1 MTLRRCWKVSSDDE
15 DNTRENL
22 TSGGLII
29 FDATSFYGILRQ
41 TEDLDSLQQLQR
53 STGSW
58 RQAMTKGFEEAYGI
72 NYENIFLHAIRV
84 LDVLP
89 SGQDTESALE
99 EIHDSAQYVTSRS
112 GLLQQ
117 DLSGRIYHSALGKTL
132 AKNFATYYTRIPSS
146 DLLAWLAVEDWDD
159 KVADFACG
167 SGTLPNSAYS
177 QKLSMALP
185 DAIEEDN
192 GLDSLDD
199 IHQEFIEEHITGA
212 DAMGY
217 AAHLTIVN
225 LAMQRPQGQFRS
237 SGIYQVPVSNSDTR
251 ASRLGSLDLLNPD
264 SNTIKVHQRI
274 DGGSV
279 GASGQDME
287 VSAELQEVTI
297 ERDYDVV
304 IMNPPFTRKDR
315 ASKILDM
322 GKVNRYASEYN
333 EDLTGQT
340 GLAAPFVLLGDQYLK
355 EGGRLALVLPTAV
368 INRYS
373 WDAVREMLAENY
385 HVEHMLVSWAAGQPA
400 WSEDTKLREVLIV
413 ARKLGEAE
421 SNGDNTIVTH
431 VDADINFAQARE
443 IAESLERTD
452 TSNISIR
459 QPNALNL
466 FSGMTQLGASKSFPA
481 AFLKNHTDNWY
492 RFAAYREPDLVR
504 LMLSLEGILSPKE
517 APYGLSF
524 GDITSK
530 FSDFADVQLFLKNIK
545 PAGYRVV
552 DDEPDGETDWT
563 VNTSTINKI
572 HLEEEDVQWVYEDPS
587 LEVTEPF
594 NYKTGS
600 LLVTEGGDF
609 YHSMKI
615 TATAPEKPAT
625 GSVWFPVDI
634 PELETTDGETV
645 TPHEAGKVVAAWL
658 NSSIGFVP
666 LFGYRAE
673 VRGARG
679 KYKTKQLRRVTVLD
693 PSKLTREQVDGMIE
707 AYDAIKD
714 VEWELYR
721 HQFENA
727 LEDSDHPRRVL
738 DEKVCNALIDEEM
751 EEKADIDKLE
761 SDLLEDINRLGEVMD
776 G

>member
-1 MTLRRCWKVSSDDE
+1 MSSDD
-15 DNTRENL
+15 NIRENL

-29 FDATSFYGILRQ
+29 FDATSFYGVLRQ
-41 TEDLDSLQQLQR
+41 TEHLDSLQQLQR
-53 STGSW
+53 DTGSW
-58 RQAMTKGFEEAYGI
+58 RQAMTRGFEEAYGI
-72 NYENIFLHAIRV
+72 NYENIFLHAIRI

-89 SGQDTESALE
+89 SGQDTESALQ
-99 EIHDSAQYVTSRS
+99 EIYNSAEYVTSRS

-146 DLLAWLAVEDWDD
+146 DLLAWLAVEEWDD

-177 QKLSMALP
+177 RKLSVALP
-185 DAIEEDN
+185 DALEEDN

-199 IHQEFIEEHITGA
+199 IHREFIEEHITGL

-217 AAHLTIVN
+217 AAHLSIVN

-237 SGIYQVPVSNSDTR
+237 SGIYQVPVSDPDNR
-251 ASRLGSLDLLNPD
+251 ESRLGSLDLLNPN
-264 SNTIKVHQRI
+264 SNSIEVQQRI
-274 DGGSV
+274 DGGSI
-279 GASGQDME
+279 GASGQNME

-297 ERDYDVV
+297 ESDYDVV

-315 ASKILDM
+315 ATEILNM
-322 GKVNRYASEYN
+322 SKVNEYAREHN
-333 EDLTGQT
+333 EDMTGQT
-340 GLAAPFVLLGDQYLK
+340 GLAAPFVLLGDRYLN

-368 INRYS
+368 VNRYS
-373 WDAVREMLAENY
+373 WDAVRKMLAENY
-385 HVEHMLVSWAAGQPA
+385 HVEHMLVSWAPSQPA
-400 WSEDTKLREVLIV
+400 WSEDTDLREVLLV
-413 ARKLGEAE
+413 ARKLEASE
-421 SNGDNTIVTH
+421 SNGGDTIVTH
-431 VDADINFAQARE
+431 VDADINFTQARE
-443 IAESLERTD
+443 IAESLGRTD

-459 QPNALNL
+459 QRNALNL
-466 FSGMTQLGASKSFPA
+466 FSGMNQLGASKSFPA

-504 LMLSLEGILSPKE
+504 LMLSLEGILSPRE
-517 APYGLSF
+517 APYGLDMD
-524 GDITSK
+524 DITSQ
-530 FSDFADVQLFLKNIK
+530 FSEFANVQLFLKNIG

-552 DDEPDGETDWT
+552 EDEPDGEASWT

-572 HLEEEDVQWVYEDPS
+572 HLEEEDVEWVYEDPS
-587 LEVTEPF
+587 LDVTEPF
-594 NYKTGS
+594 NYNTGS

-615 TATAPEKPAT
+615 TATAPEQPAT

-679 KYKTKQLRRVTVLD
+679 KYKTRQLRRVTVLD

-707 AYDAIKD
+707 AYDD
-714 VEWELYR
+714 VRDIEWNLIRYQLDE
-721 HQFENA
+721 A
-727 LEDSDHPRRVL
+727 LDDDDHPRRRL
-738 DEKVCNALIDEEM
+738 DEKVCEAIVGEDHDV
-751 EEKADIDKLE
+751 DIDQLE
-761 SDLLEDINRLGEVMD
+761 SDLLEDINRLGQVMD

>member
-1 MTLRRCWKVSSDDE
+1 MTSRRCWKVSNSND

-22 TSGGLII
+22 ISGGLII
-29 FDATSFYGILRQ
+29 FDAASFYGALRQ
-41 TEDLDSLQQLQR
+41 TEDLDGLQQLQR

-58 RQAMTKGFEEAYGI
+58 RQAMTQGFEEAYAI
-72 NYENIFLHAIRV
+72 NYENIFLHAISA
-84 LDVLP
+84 LDILP
-89 SGQDTESALE
+89 AGQDTESALE
-99 EIHDSAQYVTSRS
+99 EIYDSAQYVTSRS

-146 DLLAWLAVEDWDD
+146 DLLAWLAVKDWDN
-159 KVADFACG
+159 KIADFACG
-167 SGTLPNSAYS
+167 SGTLPNSSYS
-177 QKLSMALP
+177 RKLSMALP
-185 DAIEEDN
+185 DALEEDN
-192 GLDSLDD
+192 DIDSLDD
-199 IHQEFIEEHITGA
+199 IHREFIEKDITGL

-217 AAHLTIVN
+217 AAHLSIIN

-237 SGIYQVPVSNSDTR
+237 SGIYQAPVSDPDNRD
-251 ASRLGSLDLLNPD
+251 SRLGSLDLLNPN
-264 SNTIKVHQRI
+264 SNTIKVQQRI
-274 DGGSV
+274 HGDSI
-279 GASGQDME
+279 GASSQNME

-297 ERDYDVV
+297 EKDYDVV

-315 ASKILDM
+315 ATEILNM
-322 GKVNRYASEYN
+322 SKVNEYASEYN
-333 EDLTGQT
+333 EDMTGQT

-368 INRYS
+368 VNRYS

-385 HVEHMLVSWAAGQPA
+385 HVEHMLVSWADGQPA
-400 WSEDTKLREVLIV
+400 WSEDTDLREILIV
-413 ARKLGEAE
+413 ARKLETAE
-421 SNGDNTIVTH
+421 SNGDDTIVTH
-431 VDADINFAQARE
+431 VDEDINFTQARE
-443 IAESLERTD
+443 IAESLDRTD

-481 AFLKNHTDNWY
+481 ALLKNHTDNWY

-517 APYGLSF
+517 TPYGLDF
-524 GDITSK
+524 GDITSQ
-530 FSDFADVQLFLKNIK
+530 FSDFADVLLFLKNIK

-552 DDEPDGETDWT
+552 DDEPDGVTDWT
-563 VNTSTINKI
+563 VNTSTIDKI
-572 HLEEEDVQWVYEDPS
+572 RLEEDDVQWVYEDPS
-587 LEVTEPF
+587 LDVTQPF
-594 NYKTGS
+594 NYNTGS

-634 PELETTDGETV
+634 PELETTDGESISS
-645 TPHEAGKVVAAWL
+645 HEAGQVVAAWL

-679 KYKTKQLRRVTVLD
+679 KYKTKQLRKVAVLD
-693 PSKLTREQVDGMIE
+693 PSKLTRNQVDKMIG
-707 AYDAIKD
+707 AYDAVKD
-714 VEWELYR
+714 VEWDLYR
-721 HQFENA
+721 TQ
-727 LEDSDHPRRVL
+727 LEDASEDDDHPRRVL
-738 DEKVCNALIDEEM
+738 DEKVCNALMDEDEE
-751 EEKADIDKLE
+751 ADIDRLE
-761 SDLLEDINRLGEVMD
+761 SDLLKDINRLGRIMN

>member
-1 MTLRRCWKVSSDDE
+1 MSSDD
-15 DNTRENL
+15 DDSTRENL

-29 FDATSFYGILRQ
+29 FDATSFYGVLRQ
-41 TEDLDSLQQLQR
+41 TEDLDSLQQLER

-58 RQAMTKGFEEAYGI
+58 RQAMTRGFEEAYAI

-89 SGQDTESALE
+89 VGQDTESALE
-99 EIHDSAQYVTSRS
+99 EIYDSAQYVTSRS

-177 QKLSMALP
+177 QKLSLALP
-185 DAIEEDN
+185 EAIEEDN
-192 GLDSLDD
+192 GLESLDD
-199 IHQEFIEEHITGA
+199 IHREFIEDDITGL

-217 AAHLTIVN
+217 AAHLSIVN

-237 SGIYQVPVSNSDTR
+237 SGIYQVPVSDPEDR
-251 ASRLGSLDLLNPD
+251 EPRLGSLDLLNPD
-264 SNTIKVHQRI
+264 SNTIEVQQRI
-274 DGGSV
+274 DGGSI
-279 GASGQDME
+279 GASGQDMDI
-287 VSAELQEVTI
+287 SAELQEVTV
-297 ERDYDVV
+297 EKDYDVV

-315 ASKILDM
+315 ATKILNM
-322 GKVNRYASEYN
+322 SKVNQYAREYN
-333 EDLTGQT
+333 EDMTGQT

-368 INRYS
+368 VNRYS

-385 HVEHMLVSWAAGQPA
+385 HIEHMLVSWAPGQPA
-400 WSEDTKLREVLIV
+400 WSEDTDLREVLIV
-413 ARKLGEAE
+413 ARKLGATE
-421 SNGDNTIVTH
+421 SNDEDTIVTH
-431 VDADINFAQARE
+431 VDADINFTQARE

-466 FSGMTQLGASKSFPA
+466 FSGMEQLGASKSFPA
-481 AFLKNHTDNWY
+481 AFLNNHTDNWY
-492 RFAAYREPDLVR
+492 RFAAFREPDLVR
-504 LMLSLEGILSPKE
+504 LMLSLEGILSARE
-517 APYGLSF
+517 SPYNLDF
-524 GDITSK
+524 GDITSQ
-530 FSDFADVQLFLKNIK
+530 FSDFAEVHLFLKNIK

-552 DDEPDGETDWT
+552 DDEPDGESDWT

-587 LEVTEPF
+587 LDVTEPF

-615 TATAPEKPAT
+615 TATAPENPAT

-634 PELETTDGETV
+634 PELETTDGEIV

-658 NSSIGFVP
+658 NSSVGFVP

-679 KYKTKQLRRVTVLD
+679 KYKTRQLRRVTVLD
-693 PSKLTREQVDGMIE
+693 PSKLTREQVDGMID
-707 AYDAIKD
+707 AYDSVRD
-714 VEWELYR
+714 VEWDLFR
-721 HQFENA
+721 HQFEDAQDN
-727 LEDSDHPRRVL
+727 DDHPRRIL
-738 DEKVCNALIDEEM
+738 DKKVCNALMDDGDE
-751 EEKADIDKLE
+751 ADIDQLE
-761 SDLLEDINRLGEVMD
+761 SDLLKDINRLGEIMN

>member
-1 MTLRRCWKVSSDDE
+1 MTR
-15 DNTRENL
+15 
-22 TSGGLII
+22 
-29 FDATSFYGILRQ
+29 
-41 TEDLDSLQQLQR
+41 
-53 STGSW
+53 
-58 RQAMTKGFEEAYGI
+58 GFEEAYGI

-89 SGQDTESALE
+89 SGQDTESALQ
-99 EIHDSAQYVTSRS
+99 EIYNSAEYVTSRS

-146 DLLAWLAVEDWDD
+146 DLLAWLAVEEWGD

-177 QKLSMALP
+177 RKLSMALP
-185 DAIEEDN
+185 DALEEDN
-192 GLDSLDD
+192 ELDSLDD
-199 IHQEFIEEHITGA
+199 IHREFVEEHITGL

-217 AAHLTIVN
+217 AAHLSIVN

-237 SGIYQVPVSNSDTR
+237 SGIYQVPVSDPDNR
-251 ASRLGSLDLLNPD
+251 EPRLGSLDLLNPD
-264 SNTIKVHQRI
+264 SNSIEVQQRI
-274 DGGSV
+274 DGGSI
-279 GASGQDME
+279 GASGQNME

-297 ERDYDVV
+297 DSDYDVV

-315 ASKILDM
+315 ATEILNM
-322 GKVNRYASEYN
+322 SKVNEYAREYN
-333 EDLTGQT
+333 EDMTGQT
-340 GLAAPFVLLGDQYLK
+340 GLAAPFVLLGDRYLK

-368 INRYS
+368 VNRYS
-373 WDAVREMLAENY
+373 WDVVREMLAENY
-385 HVEHMLVSWAAGQPA
+385 HVEHMLVSWAPSQPA
-400 WSEDTKLREVLIV
+400 WSEDTDLREVLLV
-413 ARKLGEAE
+413 ARKLEASE
-421 SNGDNTIVTH
+421 SNVGDTIVTH
-431 VDADINFAQARE
+431 VDADINFTQARE
-443 IAESLERTD
+443 IAESLGRTD

-459 QPNALNL
+459 QRNALNL
-466 FSGMTQLGASKSFPA
+466 FSGMNQLGASKSFPA

-504 LMLSLEGILSPKE
+504 LMLSLEGILSPRE
-517 APYGLSF
+517 APYGLAM
-524 GDITSK
+524 DDVTSQ
-530 FSDFADVQLFLKNIK
+530 FSEFANVKLFLKNIG

-552 DDEPDGETDWT
+552 ENEPDGEADWT

-572 HLEEEDVQWVYEDPS
+572 HLEEEDVEWVYEDPS
-587 LEVTEPF
+587 LDVTEPF
-594 NYKTGS
+594 NYNTGS

-615 TATAPEKPAT
+615 TATAPEQPAT

-645 TPHEAGKVVAAWL
+645 TPYEAGKVVAAWL

-679 KYKTKQLRRVTVLD
+679 KYKTRQLRRVTVLD
-693 PSKLTREQVDGMIE
+693 PSKLTREQVDGMID
-707 AYDAIKD
+707 AYDNVKD
-714 VEWELYR
+714 TEWDLIR
-721 HQFENA
+721 HQLDEA
-727 LEDSDHPRRVL
+727 LDDDDHPRRKL
-738 DEKVCNALIDEEM
+738 DEKVCTVIVGGDHEVNIDQ
-751 EEKADIDKLE
+751 LE
-761 SDLLEDINRLGEVMD
+761 SDLLEDINRLGQVMD

>member
-1 MTLRRCWKVSSDDE
+1 MSSSNDE
-15 DNTRENL
+15 STRENL

-29 FDATSFYGILRQ
+29 FDATSFYGVLRQ

-53 STGSW
+53 SAGSW
-58 RQAMTKGFEEAYGI
+58 RQAMTRGFEEAYAI
-72 NYENIFLHAIRV
+72 NYENIFLHAIKV
-84 LDVLP
+84 LDALP
-89 SGQDTESALE
+89 AGQDTESALE
-99 EIHDSAQYVTSRS
+99 EIYDAAQYVTSRS

-146 DLLAWLAVEDWDD
+146 DLLAWLAVEDWDN

-167 SGTLPNSAYS
+167 SGTLPNSSYS
-177 QKLSMALP
+177 RKLSMALP
-185 DAIEEDN
+185 EALEEGNDIS
-192 GLDSLDD
+192 SLND
-199 IHQEFIEEHITGA
+199 IHREFIEKHITGL

-217 AAHLTIVN
+217 ASHLSIVN
-225 LAMQRPQGQFRS
+225 LAMQRPQGQFRN
-237 SGIYQVPVSNSDTR
+237 SGIYHVPVSDPDNR
-251 ASRLGSLDLLNPD
+251 EPRLGSLDLLNPD
-264 SNTIKVHQRI
+264 SNTIKVQQRI
-274 DGGSV
+274 DGGAI

-287 VSAELQEVTI
+287 ISSDLQEVTI
-297 ERDYDVV
+297 EKDYDVV

-315 ASKILDM
+315 ATEILNM
-322 GKVNRYASEYN
+322 SKVNQYASEYN
-333 EDLTGQT
+333 EDMTGQT

-355 EGGRLALVLPTAV
+355 EGGRLALVLPTAIV
-368 INRYS
+368 NRYS

-385 HVEHMLVSWAAGQPA
+385 HVEHMLVSWADGQPA
-400 WSEDTKLREVLIV
+400 WSEDTDLREILIV
-413 ARKLGEAE
+413 ARKLGTAE
-421 SNGDNTIVTH
+421 PTRGDTIVTH
-431 VDADINFAQARE
+431 VDADINFTQARE
-443 IAESLERTD
+443 IAESLGRTD

-517 APYGLSF
+517 APYGLDL
-524 GDITSK
+524 GDITSQ

-552 DDEPDGETDWT
+552 DNEPDGESDWT
-563 VNTSTINKI
+563 VNTSTIDKI
-572 HLEEEDVQWVYEDPS
+572 HLEEEDVQWVYEDAS
-587 LEVTEPF
+587 LDVTEPF

-609 YHSMKI
+609 YHSMRI

-634 PELETTDGETV
+634 PERETTDGETIS
-645 TPHEAGKVVAAWL
+645 PHEAGKVVAAWL
-658 NSSIGFVP
+658 NSSMGFVP

-679 KYKTKQLRRVTVLD
+679 KYKTRQLRRVTVLD

-707 AYDAIKD
+707 AYDAVKD
-714 VEWELYR
+714 VEWDLYR
-721 HQFENA
+721 NQFEDA
-727 LEDSDHPRRVL
+727 LEDDDHPRRVL
-738 DEKVCNALIDEEM
+738 DEKVCEALMDEG
-751 EEKADIDKLE
+751 EEVNLDQLE
-761 SDLLEDINRLGEVMD
+761 SDLLEDINRLGRIMN